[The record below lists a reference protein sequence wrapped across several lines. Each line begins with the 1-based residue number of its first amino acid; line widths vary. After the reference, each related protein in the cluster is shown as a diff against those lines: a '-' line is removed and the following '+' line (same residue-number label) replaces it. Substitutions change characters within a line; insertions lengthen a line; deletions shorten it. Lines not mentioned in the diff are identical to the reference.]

1 MSGHVTNPSYFI
13 SFVKPAPAKLQ
24 TPGGTLWQ
32 LRTRVQRRPRVEA
45 SPRTRG
51 ISRLGRSVLPP
62 RAERECDPA
71 VALLH
76 PLPPPDRVSR
86 HPEDTDSSL
95 GIQFRVAGTGHPAG
109 SPGRHGTQ
117 RRRGL
122 SDNQRMGIGLVV
134 EQPEAYF
141 GERLGCW
148 TISKRETVGQ
158 FRVSEMLETVGQSQ
172 NLVRKTVRRFYG
184 ISFCRCIEVVG
195 QSRSEKLK
203 RQSTAGG
210 ETGLPPPYSFGWW
223 PGKRA
228 RAPPDLN
235 LLKVADIYLSKRKG
249 YRFRLEKPKEMYPY
263 PRVWAL
269 GREGVGYQWLNG
281 SGTGPA
287 PLRTTASSTRTAGK
301 LVASEGSV
309 TTVRGLSNCAPGRR
323 VPQTLNGD

>member
-24 TPGGTLWQ
+24 TPGGTLWR

-109 SPGRHGTQ
+109 SPGTE
-117 RRRGL
+117 RRDAVGRSFASVILRPYVCVCPPRNHVL
-122 SDNQRMGIGLVV
+122 SDNQRMGIGLVA
-134 EQPEAYF
+134 EQPAAYF
-141 GERLGCW
+141 GERLVEVSDNLKGGW
-148 TISKRETVGQ
+148 RRRADFGSLLIVFGHWATTDSRRRGTTIDSG
-158 FRVSEMLETVGQSQ
+158 
-172 NLVRKTVRRFYG
+172 RRD
-184 ISFCRCIEVVG
+184 
-195 QSRSEKLK
+195 
-203 RQSTAGG
+203 
-210 ETGLPPPYSFGWW
+210 GLPPPYSFGWW

-235 LLKVADIYLSKRKG
+235 LLKFGKQAQVALDPLKLWEERVSATSGCLGLLSV
-249 YRFRLEKPKEMYPY
+249 F
-263 PRVWAL
+263 AL
-269 GREGVGYQWLNG
+269 RD
-281 SGTGPA
+281 T
-287 PLRTTASSTRTAGK
+287 
-301 LVASEGSV
+301 
-309 TTVRGLSNCAPGRR
+309 
-323 VPQTLNGD
+323 